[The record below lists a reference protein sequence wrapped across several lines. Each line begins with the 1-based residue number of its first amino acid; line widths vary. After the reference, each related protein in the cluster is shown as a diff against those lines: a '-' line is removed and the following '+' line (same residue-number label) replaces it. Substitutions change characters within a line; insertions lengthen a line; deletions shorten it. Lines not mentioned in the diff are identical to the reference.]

1 MAQAPEGPRNK
12 KNRPFGSGTTNATR
26 RQKRQHL
33 QWSNLGQADPTD
45 PALLLNH
52 LEALEKAQEELQKSL
67 EKLSCQSHRSTLDDL
82 EKSSK
87 EVWKR
92 LSTRKFGKA
101 FLPTAMGDLEKSP
114 KWFGQASLEKLA
126 YLSIVSHRRH

>member
-1 MAQAPEGPRNK
+1 MAQAPEGPRSK

-33 QWSNLGQADPTD
+33 QWSNLGQAGPTD

-82 EKSSK
+82 ESHP
-87 EVWKR
+87 KR
-92 LSTRKFGKA
+92 FGKGSA
-101 FLPTAMGDLEKSP
+101 PE
-114 KWFGQASLEKLA
+114 SLEKL
-126 YLSIVSHRRH
+126 SCQQPWVIWKSHLNGLDKLVWKS